1 MCWLVSGLIIFF
13 AVHSISIVNESWRDR
28 MVAKVGEVPWK
39 GLYSVVATIG
49 FFLIVWGYGLAR
61 QRSAVIYFPAPWLMP
76 LSMFLL
82 IPVFPLLLATY
93 LPGHIR
99 TFAKH
104 PMLIATILWA
114 FAHLLVNG
122 RLTDILLFGSFMLWS
137 GLDLFSMR
145 QRVQRSIPS
154 APLLRF
160 NDLITL
166 ALGLA
171 LYGMCVIW
179 LHSMLIGVPLVA
191 LTP

>member
-1 MCWLVSGLIIFF
+1 MNWLVAGLIIFF
-13 AVHSISIVNESWRDR
+13 SVHSISIINEPWRDR
-28 MVAKVGEVPWK
+28 IVAKMGEGPWK
-39 GLYSVVATIG
+39 GIYSVAAAIG

-61 QRSAVIYFPAPWLMP
+61 QESAVLYFSAPWLMP
-76 LSMFLL
+76 LSMLLL

-93 LPGHIR
+93 SPGRIR
-99 TFAKH
+99 TFSRH

-122 RLTDILLFGSFMLWS
+122 RLTDVLLFGSFLVWS

-145 QRVQRSIPS
+145 HRVQRPVPS
-154 APLLRF
+154 APALRF

-166 ALGLA
+166 VLGLA
-171 LYGMCVIW
+171 FYGMFVVW
-179 LHSMLIGVPLVA
+179 LHSMLIGVPLDA